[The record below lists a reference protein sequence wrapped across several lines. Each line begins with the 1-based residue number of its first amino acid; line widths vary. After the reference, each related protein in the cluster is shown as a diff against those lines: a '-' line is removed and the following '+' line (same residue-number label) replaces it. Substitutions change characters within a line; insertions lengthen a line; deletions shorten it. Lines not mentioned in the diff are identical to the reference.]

1 MRILLNIGNTHTSV
15 VLCRDGT
22 MEGRVEQ
29 LPTEKLLAGGT
40 PDLLVRH
47 PDAPCLAACVV
58 PEARRWLQ
66 RSRPSESVRF
76 IAADDAHRPDFSRV
90 DTRTLG
96 QDRIANAVGAL
107 AVHIAPVIVL
117 DCGTALT
124 TEVMDAGG
132 AFRGG
137 VIAPGRRALAA
148 ALHNNT
154 AQLPEVCLA
163 EGPSTALA
171 ANTADALRGGIG
183 LGILG
188 LAQHLLTESRRE
200 LRAPNCPVL
209 VTGGDACYFLDHL
222 PLSNI
227 EAAPPHLTLLGLAAV
242 SAEVESHRSPTSGSK
257 TGNSL

>member
-15 VLCRDGT
+15 ALCCDGT
-22 MEGRVEQ
+22 LEGAVEQ
-29 LPTEKLLAGGT
+29 LRTERLLAGST
-40 PDLLVRH
+40 PELLARH

-58 PEARRWLQ
+58 PEARQWLQ
-66 RSRPSESVRF
+66 QLRPPSSVRF
-76 IAADDAHRPDFSRV
+76 IAADGAPRPDFSRV

-107 AVHIAPVIVL
+107 SVHSAPVIVL

-124 TEVMDAGG
+124 TEVIDAK
-132 AFRGG
+132 AVFRGG

-163 EGPSTALA
+163 ETPSAALA
-171 ANTADALRGGIG
+171 ANTADALCGGIS
-183 LGILG
+183 LGSLG

-200 LRAPNCPVL
+200 LNEPNCPVL
-209 VTGGDACYFLDHL
+209 VTGGDEQYFLKHL
-222 PLSNI
+222 SLSNL

-242 SAEVESHRSPTSGSK
+242 IGDQ
-257 TGNSL
+257 